1 MKRNDSEL
9 AILTFK
15 EEVAKNAEEL
25 TWNDAMEKAV
35 EDIAE
40 HYKKSE
46 RKKKFKLSIFRKLKI
61 KVYPE
66 IVEAK
71 NIKEELEEIK
81 STSLICR
88 QNSDKSGHKIRKNG
102 VAERNE
108 TDRKFVYKTISYYT
122 RHSILRDMFS

>member
-81 STSLICR
+81 STPLICR